1 MSAGMGEG
9 LGFGLDVLGRV
20 GAYNEEKR
28 LTADINRDRQQ
39 QNQLKINAYNTKNR
53 NAENAWRNNKQ
64 DSDIKVD
71 QKWQQTMDAIS
82 EAQLSARKAAG
93 DAAISQQRA
102 LVGMINAGAGREQS
116 GRRTG
121 GRAKLLENAAQYAQA
136 GFNAAFSRDKAAL
149 FTSKSQN
156 ALTAFAQGEHVAYIT
171 GRPSPGAPP
180 VLQGMKKGPSFFNT
194 AVGILGDGLNRYQS
208 WQDKKAPNAYNANRS
223 NLKIGGLPSN
233 YKETEQAAFAGAE
246 AWQQEKALR
255 QQYNPSGI
263 QTMEIPTYQSP
274 IFGGDK
280 SLLQGEMDDY
290 FDTKSTTNWEKSLGI
305 SYQDSFGL
313 GGN

>member
-1 MSAGMGEG
+1 MSAGMGQG

-20 GAYNEEKR
+20 GAYKEEQR
-28 LTADINRDRQQ
+28 STYEINRDRQR
-39 QNQLKINAYNTKNR
+39 QNRLKINAYDTKNR
-53 NAENAWRNNKQ
+53 NAELAWRNNKQ

-71 QKWQQTMDAIS
+71 QKWRETIDAIG

-102 LVGMINAGAGREQS
+102 LVGMMNASAGREQA
-116 GRRTG
+116 GRRSG
-121 GRAKLLENAAQYAQA
+121 GRAKYLENAAKYTQA

-149 FTSKSQN
+149 FTSKSN
-156 ALTAFAQGEHVAYIT
+156 RALTAFAQGEHVSYIT

-180 VLQGMKKGPSFFNT
+180 ILQGMKRGPSFFNT
-194 AVGILGDGLNRYQS
+194 AVGILGDGLNRWNTY
-208 WQDKKAPNAYNANRS
+208 QDKKAPNPYNQNRS
-223 NLKIGGLPSN
+223 SSLKIGGLPSN

-255 QQYNPSGI
+255 QQFDPSGI
-263 QTMEIPTYQSP
+263 QTMEVSSYESP
-274 IFGGDK
+274 IFADK

-290 FDTKSTTNWEKSLGI
+290 FNTKTTTNWENTLGV
-305 SYQDSFGL
+305 SYQDTFGL

>member
-1 MSAGMGEG
+1 MGEG
-9 LGFGLDVLGRV
+9 LGFALDTAGRI
-20 GAYNEEKR
+20 GSYREEQR
-28 LTADINRDRQQ
+28 LTGEINRDRQR

-53 NAENAWRNNKQ
+53 NAELSWRNKKQ

-71 QKWQQTMDAIS
+71 QKWRETIDAIG

-102 LVGMINAGAGREQS
+102 LVGMMNASAGREQA

-121 GRAKLLENAAQYAQA
+121 GRAKFLENAAQYAQA

-149 FTSKSQN
+149 FTSKSN
-156 ALTAFAQGEHVAYIT
+156 RALTAFAQGEHVSYIT

-180 VLQGMKKGPSFFNT
+180 ILQGMKRGPSFFNT

-208 WQDKKAPNAYNANRS
+208 WQGKRADNPYSSNRS
-223 NLKIGGLPSN
+223 SSLKIGGDKTYEDYTEGAFQQQPSFE
-233 YKETEQAAFAGAE
+233 YK
-246 AWQQEKALR
+246 
-255 QQYNPSGI
+255 PSEI
-263 QTMEIPTYQSP
+263 NTMEIPTYQSP

-290 FDTKSTTNWEKSLGI
+290 FDTKSTTNWEKGLGI
-305 SYQDSFGL
+305 SYQDTFGL

>member
-20 GAYNEEKR
+20 GAYKEEQR
-28 LTADINRDRQQ
+28 LTADENRDRQQ

-53 NAENAWRNNKQ
+53 NAELAWRNNKQ

-71 QKWQQTMDAIS
+71 QKWRETIDAIG

-102 LVGMINAGAGREQS
+102 LVGMMNASAGREQA

-121 GRAKLLENAAQYAQA
+121 GRAKFLENAAQYAQA

-149 FTSKSQN
+149 FTSKSQR

-180 VLQGMKKGPSFFNT
+180 VLQPMKSGPSFFNT

-208 WQDKKAPNAYNANRS
+208 WQGKRADNPYSSNRS
-223 NLKIGGLPSN
+223 SSLKIGGLPSN

-255 QQYNPSGI
+255 QQFDPSGI
-263 QTMEIPTYQSP
+263 QTMEVSNYQSP
-274 IFGGDK
+274 IFADK
-280 SLLQGEMDDY
+280 GILQGEIDDY
-290 FDTKSTTNWEKSLGI
+290 FQQKPTFNAEESLGI
-305 SYQDSFGL
+305 SNQIVFG
-313 GGN
+313 G

>member
-1 MSAGMGEG
+1 MGEG

-53 NAENAWRNNKQ
+53 NAELAWRNKKQ
-64 DSDIKVD
+64 DSDIQVD
-71 QKWQQTMDAIS
+71 NKWRETIDAIG

-102 LVGMINAGAGREQS
+102 LVGMMNASAGREQA

-121 GRAKLLENAAQYAQA
+121 GRAKFLENAAQYAQA

-149 FTSKSQN
+149 FTSKSN
-156 ALTAFAQGEHVAYIT
+156 RALTAFAQGEHVSYIT

-180 VLQGMKKGPSFFNT
+180 ILQGMKRGPSFFNT

-208 WQDKKAPNAYNANRS
+208 WQGKRADNPYNSNRS
-223 NLKIGGLPSN
+223 SSLKIGGDKTYEDYTEGAFQQQPSFE
-233 YKETEQAAFAGAE
+233 YK
-246 AWQQEKALR
+246 
-255 QQYNPSGI
+255 PSEI
-263 QTMEIPTYQSP
+263 NTMEIPTYSSP

-290 FDTKSTTNWEKSLGI
+290 FDTKSTTNWEKGLGI
-305 SYQDSFGL
+305 SYQDTFGL

>member
-20 GAYNEEKR
+20 GAYKEEQR

-102 LVGMINAGAGREQS
+102 LVGMINASSGREQG

-156 ALTAFAQGEHVAYIT
+156 ALNAFAQGEHVSYIT

-180 VLQGMKKGPSFFNT
+180 VLQGMKQGPSFFNT

-208 WQDKKAPNAYNANRS
+208 YQGKKAPDAYNANS
-223 NLKIGGLPSN
+223 SLKIGGVKSYEDYTKGAFQQQPSFTP
-233 YKETEQAAFAGAE
+233 EPSSMGGA
-246 AWQQEKALR
+246 
-255 QQYNPSGI
+255 YN
-263 QTMEIPTYQSP
+263 TMEVANYQSP
-274 IFGGDK
+274 VFGGD
-280 SLLQGEMDDY
+280 STLLQGEMDDY
-290 FDTKSTTNWEKSLGI
+290 FDTKSTTNWEKGLGI
-305 SYQDSFGL
+305 SYQDTFGL
-313 GGN
+313 GGTT

>member
-1 MSAGMGEG
+1 MCAKIEKMSAGMGEG

-28 LTADINRDRQQ
+28 LTGDINRDRQQ

-53 NAENAWRNNKQ
+53 NAELAWRNKKQ
-64 DSDIKVD
+64 DSDIQVD

-82 EAQLSARKAAG
+82 EAQSSARKAAG

-102 LVGMINAGAGREQS
+102 LVGMINAGAGREQG

-156 ALTAFAQGEHVAYIT
+156 ALNAFAQGEHVAYIT

-180 VLQGMKKGPSFFNT
+180 VLQGMKRGPSFFNT

-208 WQDKKAPNAYNANRS
+208 WQDKKAPNAYNANKS
-223 NLKIGGLPSN
+223 NLKIGGDKTYEDYTEGSFQQQPSFE
-233 YKETEQAAFAGAE
+233 YK
-246 AWQQEKALR
+246 
-255 QQYNPSGI
+255 PSEI
-263 QTMEIPTYQSP
+263 NTMEIPTYQSP

-305 SYQDSFGL
+305 SYQDTFGL

>member
-1 MSAGMGEG
+1 MCRKLTAGTGEG

-20 GAYNEEKR
+20 GAYKEEQR

-53 NAENAWRNNKQ
+53 NAELAWRNKKL
-64 DSDIKVD
+64 DSDAKVD
-71 QKWQQTMDAIS
+71 QKWQETINAIG

-102 LVGMINAGAGREQS
+102 LVGMMNASAGREQG

-121 GRAKLLENAAQYAQA
+121 GRAKFLENAAQYAQA

-149 FTSKSQN
+149 FTSKSN
-156 ALTAFAQGEHVAYIT
+156 RALSAFAAGEHVSYIT

-180 VLQGMKKGPSFFNT
+180 ILQGMKRGPSFFNT

-208 WQDKKAPNAYNANRS
+208 WQGKRPDNPYSNNRS
-223 NLKIGGLPSN
+223 SSLKIGGDKTYEDYTEGAFQQQPSFE
-233 YKETEQAAFAGAE
+233 YK
-246 AWQQEKALR
+246 
-255 QQYNPSGI
+255 PSQI
-263 QTMEIPTYQSP
+263 NTMEVPSYSSP
-274 IFGGDK
+274 VFADK
-280 SLLQGEMDDY
+280 GILQGEIDDY
-290 FDTKSTTNWEKSLGI
+290 FQQKPTFNAEESLGI
-305 SYQDSFGL
+305 SNQIVFG
-313 GGN
+313 G